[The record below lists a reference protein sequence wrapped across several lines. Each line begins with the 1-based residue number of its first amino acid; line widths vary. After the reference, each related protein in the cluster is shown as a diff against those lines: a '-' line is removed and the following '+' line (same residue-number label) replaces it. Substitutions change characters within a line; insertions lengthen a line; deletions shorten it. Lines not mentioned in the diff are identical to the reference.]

1 MLNNK
6 PSFPSSTPIPTANVF
21 KDVNVIIIVP
31 MRTSLSRKKKKSKMK
46 RWKKDN
52 LNVRIFREATR
63 RRRDKPIE
71 RNMRVCLVRLENEL
85 IAHSL

>member
-31 MRTSLSRKKKKSKMK
+31 MRTSLSRKKKKKQNETMEERQPK
-46 RWKKDN
+46 RTHFQRSN
-52 LNVRIFREATR
+52 
-63 RRRDKPIE
+63 
-71 RNMRVCLVRLENEL
+71 
-85 IAHSL
+85 